1 MSADLYALEEV
12 AKGDDKEAIEEKTGK
27 LTEVAGKL
35 AEHAYAQNAEQ
46 AEAGGPE
53 ASADSDE
60 AKDENVV
67 DAEFEEVDDDKK

>member
-1 MSADLYALEEV
+1 M
-12 AKGDDKEAIEEKTGK
+12 
-27 LTEVAGKL
+27 TEVAGKL
-35 AEHAYAQNAEQ
+35 AERAYAQNAEQ

-53 ASADSDE
+53 AGAESDDS